1 MNPTRKKIEVQPGR
15 SLRLPQFR
23 WREWAMAAL
32 VIVNPLFASAQ
43 PSNGPAQ
50 LDFSSFKI
58 ITERNIFNPNR
69 SARSVRSGRREPRK
83 LVRTEFFSLV
93 GTMSYEKGL
102 FAFFDGTRS
111 EYRMVLKSAD
121 AIAGY
126 KVANIMPNYVKL
138 ASATN
143 ELEMRV
149 GMQMRREEGGEW
161 LLTTRTEPSAASP
174 SQTIVASARPET
186 AVTDGESETELTEAE
201 PDTIVTN
208 AAPGAV
214 STGGESDILKKLM
227 QRREQ
232 ELKR

>member
-1 MNPTRKKIEVQPGR
+1 MRA
-15 SLRLPQFR
+15 R
-23 WREWAMAAL
+23 WLGESFLARNLWAVAAL
-32 VIVNPLFASAQ
+32 VMVNPLLASAQ
-43 PSNGPAQ
+43 PSNGAAQ

-58 ITERNIFNPNR
+58 IIERNIFNPNR
-69 SARSVRSGRREPRK
+69 SARSVRSGRRESRK
-83 LVRTEFFSLV
+83 LARTESFSLI

-111 EYRMVLKSAD
+111 EYRMVLKPED

-126 KVANIMPNYVKL
+126 KVANITPNHVKL
-138 ASATN
+138 ASGTN

-149 GMQMRREEGGEW
+149 GMQLRREEGGEW
-161 LLTTRTEPSAASP
+161 LLTARTEPPGSSP
-174 SQTIVASARPET
+174 GQTTVASSRSET
-186 AVTDGESETELTEAE
+186 DVTDTESEAGLTEAE